1 MSFISTK
8 TYGHSIGLSCA
19 FRQWKAD
26 HSHCKYLHGYALSV
40 KFNFKGELD
49 DNNWV
54 YDFGNLKK
62 VKKFLEDNFDHKTLV
77 AEDDPALDTFKKL
90 NEDKLIQLNII
101 PAIGCEKFAEYIFK
115 GVNPIIKEESN
126 NRVSI
131 FSVEVR
137 EHDANSAI
145 YMELK

>member
-19 FRQWKAD
+19 FRQWKAE

-49 DNNWV
+49 DKNWV
-54 YDFGNLKK
+54 YDFGNLKE
-62 VKKFLEDNFDHKTLV
+62 VKKFLQDKFDHKTII
-77 AEDDPALDTFKKL
+77 AKDDPALETFKKL
-90 NEDKLIQLNII
+90 NEDKLIQLVIL
-101 PAIGCEKFAEYIFK
+101 PAVGCEKFAEYIYK
-115 GVNPIIKEESN
+115 ELNPIIKEQSD

-145 YMELK
+145 YLEK